1 MTGRHVIALGLA
13 VAVAAALLAGVDDY
27 GLRLLTLAAIYA
39 IAVLGYQLALGHAG
53 VLSLAQ
59 GAFFGVGAYVSGI
72 LTTTHGWDGAPALAA
87 GALTA
92 AGLAAFVAVPVLR
105 LETHYF
111 ALATLAI
118 AEVVHLLAVN
128 WTEMTGGANG
138 IYGVPPLTLFGF
150 VVAPGWPLLIAVS
163 GVLAAMIA
171 LATWRVG
178 GRRRLVLALARTAP
192 LAADCLGIARRA
204 LRFELFVL
212 GAGMGGLAGALQG
225 HTVGVVSPAVTDF
238 ALMVS
243 FLVAALI
250 GGRDR
255 IVGAV
260 IGALLVVHLPEWLRL
275 FDVYYLAIY
284 GVALLAVIIL
294 APAGLAGLLP
304 AAGTRPPNDPAST
317 PRRWQGGSLDA
328 QDLRKR
334 FGGVVAV
341 DGVDIALPTGRI
353 TGIIGPNGSGK
364 TTLLNLIT
372 GLVAADDGSVTIDRA
387 RLDPMAAD
395 QRARAGLARGFQHPE
410 FDGEQNVWAA
420 VMAAQ
425 PLNRSMARARAQ
437 GAAALAAMD
446 LGGWSRAINDLT
458 PAECRR
464 LDIAR
469 ALTNRP
475 RVLLL
480 DEPAAG
486 LTDGEQ
492 TALAHDLRRL
502 ADGGLTVAVVEH
514 GMRFLLPLA
523 DRVICLDRGRVI
535 AVGTPAEVVAAP
547 AVIDSY
553 LGREAGAAATNLLG
567 GA

>member
-1 MTGRHVIALGLA
+1 MFSPELLLAGLGLGAAYALAALGFVLIINAVGAVNFAQGDFVMAGGYVAVVVTALLPPSLAPGLLALPLVLVAMAVLGLLFSALAYLPLRGQPAVAVFISTIAVGLILRQSVNAVFGAAPRAGPPVLAPEMAGAMFSQVATIAAAALLVAAVHGLLKHTQFGRHLRASAQDPEMAAAIGVPVTWMVMATFALATALARVRWPVAVACLSGATGRWHDLYAESLYRGHPGRLGPCRRGGARRARHRRLRDLGRRPGLASDGRGLVVSAGLGRAVVATAGPDGRDRRAAGVTGRHVIALGLA

-138 IYGVPPLTLFGF
+138 IYGVPPLALFGF

-255 IVGAV
+255 
-260 IGALLVVHLPEWLRL
+260 R
-275 FDVYYLAIY
+275 
-284 GVALLAVIIL
+284 
-294 APAGLAGLLP
+294 
-304 AAGTRPPNDPAST
+304 S
-317 PRRWQGGSLDA
+317 
-328 QDLRKR
+328 
-334 FGGVVAV
+334 
-341 DGVDIALPTGRI
+341 
-353 TGIIGPNGSGK
+353 
-364 TTLLNLIT
+364 
-372 GLVAADDGSVTIDRA
+372 SV
-387 RLDPMAAD
+387 P
-395 QRARAGLARGFQHPE
+395 
-410 FDGEQNVWAA
+410 
-420 VMAAQ
+420 
-425 PLNRSMARARAQ
+425 
-437 GAAALAAMD
+437 
-446 LGGWSRAINDLT
+446 
-458 PAECRR
+458 
-464 LDIAR
+464 
-469 ALTNRP
+469 
-475 RVLLL
+475 
-480 DEPAAG
+480 
-486 LTDGEQ
+486 
-492 TALAHDLRRL
+492 
-502 ADGGLTVAVVEH
+502 
-514 GMRFLLPLA
+514 
-523 DRVICLDRGRVI
+523 
-535 AVGTPAEVVAAP
+535 
-547 AVIDSY
+547 
-553 LGREAGAAATNLLG
+553 
-567 GA
+567 

>member
-1 MTGRHVIALGLA
+1 
-13 VAVAAALLAGVDDY
+13 
-27 GLRLLTLAAIYA
+27 
-39 IAVLGYQLALGHAG
+39 
-53 VLSLAQ
+53 
-59 GAFFGVGAYVSGI
+59 
-72 LTTTHGWDGAPALAA
+72 
-87 GALTA
+87 
-92 AGLAAFVAVPVLR
+92 
-105 LETHYF
+105 
-111 ALATLAI
+111 
-118 AEVVHLLAVN
+118 
-128 WTEMTGGANG
+128 
-138 IYGVPPLTLFGF
+138 
-150 VVAPGWPLLIAVS
+150 
-163 GVLAAMIA
+163 
-171 LATWRVG
+171 
-178 GRRRLVLALARTAP
+178 
-192 LAADCLGIARRA
+192 
-204 LRFELFVL
+204 
-212 GAGMGGLAGALQG
+212 MGGLAGALQG

-304 AAGTRPPNDPAST
+304 AAGKRPPNDPASP

-410 FDGEQNVWAA
+410 VDGEQTVWAA

-469 ALTNRP
+469 ALANRP

-492 TALAHDLRRL
+492 TALAHNLRRL

>member
-1 MTGRHVIALGLA
+1 
-13 VAVAAALLAGVDDY
+13 
-27 GLRLLTLAAIYA
+27 
-39 IAVLGYQLALGHAG
+39 
-53 VLSLAQ
+53 
-59 GAFFGVGAYVSGI
+59 
-72 LTTTHGWDGAPALAA
+72 
-87 GALTA
+87 
-92 AGLAAFVAVPVLR
+92 
-105 LETHYF
+105 
-111 ALATLAI
+111 
-118 AEVVHLLAVN
+118 
-128 WTEMTGGANG
+128 
-138 IYGVPPLTLFGF
+138 
-150 VVAPGWPLLIAVS
+150 
-163 GVLAAMIA
+163 
-171 LATWRVG
+171 
-178 GRRRLVLALARTAP
+178 
-192 LAADCLGIARRA
+192 
-204 LRFELFVL
+204 
-212 GAGMGGLAGALQG
+212 
-225 HTVGVVSPAVTDF
+225 
-238 ALMVS
+238 
-243 FLVAALI
+243 VAALI

-255 IVGAV
+255 ILGAV

-304 AAGTRPPNDPAST
+304 ATGTRPPNDPASP

-341 DGVDIALPTGRI
+341 DGVDIVLPTGRI

-410 FDGEQNVWAA
+410 VDGEQTVWAA

-469 ALTNRP
+469 ALANRP